1 MALAVLDHVWNVD
14 DSDACSLTAPG
25 SPDHYYA
32 ANNEE
37 LFVQSSAL
45 EH

>member
-1 MALAVLDHVWNVD
+1 MALAVLDHVWNV
-14 DSDACSLTAPG
+14 DACSLTAPG